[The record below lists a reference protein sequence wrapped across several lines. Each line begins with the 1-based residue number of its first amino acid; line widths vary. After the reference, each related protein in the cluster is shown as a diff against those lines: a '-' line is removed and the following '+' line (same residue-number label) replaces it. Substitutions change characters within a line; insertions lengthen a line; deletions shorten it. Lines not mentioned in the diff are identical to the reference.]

1 MGTGTQNAVGH
12 TVASLITRPRR
23 CASLGL
29 MKVLLT
35 RSPCRRGHSVELL
48 YMSTEFFIARRYL
61 LAKRKGLFAM
71 ITTFIGVAG
80 VALGVAALIVTLAI
94 MNGFQSDIKQKIIDA
109 QAHVTIY
116 GRMQPRDL
124 DRVRSGL
131 LADKR
136 VAAESPF
143 VLGQAILTFDDRS
156 TGVVVKGLDPA
167 GEASVNSLK
176 KSLTRGSWDALE
188 TPVKD
193 APPAVVLGEELA
205 KNLGV
210 WLGDDAVLVS
220 PQGASTGMGILPKMK
235 KFRVAGLVRTGY
247 YEFDNT
253 MAYCGLGAAGDFFS
267 MGGGANGVGVKL
279 KDIQDAGEVAA
290 AQRKVLGFGYT
301 VKTYADMNQTL
312 FAALKLEK
320 FVMSLVLALII
331 LVATFNIASN
341 LLMMSVEKLRD
352 IGILRA
358 MGAGPGFIRRVFFW
372 EGNLI
377 AVTGIVLGVLLGVGI
392 SAFISV
398 YPVVELPSDI
408 YYVTKVPVELKIRDL
423 LATVGISYLLCMLST
438 IYPALRASKVSP
450 VDAIRYG

>member
-1 MGTGTQNAVGH
+1 
-12 TVASLITRPRR
+12 
-23 CASLGL
+23 
-29 MKVLLT
+29 
-35 RSPCRRGHSVELL
+35 
-48 YMSTEFFIARRYL
+48 MSTEFFIARRYL

-71 ITTFIGVAG
+71 VTTFIGVAG

-94 MNGFQSDIKQKIIDA
+94 MDGFQSDIKKKIIDA

-124 DRVRSGL
+124 EVVRAALERDGRL
-131 LADKR
+131 
-136 VAAESPF
+136 AAESPF
-143 VLGQAILTFDDRS
+143 VLGQAILTFNNRS
-156 TGVVVKGLDPA
+156 SGVVVKGFGTA
-167 GEASVNSLK
+167 AEFSVNNLK
-176 KSLTRGSWDALE
+176 NSLTRGAWWKE
-188 TPVKD
+188 TPAKG
-193 APPAVVLGEELA
+193 AMPELVLGEELA
-205 KNLGV
+205 KNLGLWV
-210 WLGDDAVLVS
+210 GDEAVLVS
-220 PQGASTGMGILPKMK
+220 PQGASTGMGILPKMRK
-235 KFRVAGLVRTGY
+235 YRVSGLLHTGY

-253 MAYCGLGAAGDFFS
+253 MAYCALDAAGDFFGA
-267 MGGGANGVGVKL
+267 GGGANGVGVRL
-279 KDIQDAGEVAA
+279 KDIADAPAA
-290 AQRKVLGFGYT
+290 AAALRRDLGFAYT

-358 MGAGPGFIRRVFFW
+358 MGAGPAFIRRVFFW

-377 AVTGIVLGVLLGVGI
+377 AVTGITLGVLLGVGI
-392 SAFISV
+392 SIFISV

-408 YYVTKVPVELKIRDL
+408 YYVTKVPVELKFWNI
-423 LATVGISYLLCMLST
+423 LATAAVSYALCMLSAV
-438 IYPALRASKVSP
+438 YPALRASKVSP

>member
-1 MGTGTQNAVGH
+1 
-12 TVASLITRPRR
+12 
-23 CASLGL
+23 
-29 MKVLLT
+29 
-35 RSPCRRGHSVELL
+35 
-48 YMSTEFFIARRYL
+48 MSTEFFIARRYL

-94 MNGFQSDIKQKIIDA
+94 MDGFQTDIKKKVIDA
-109 QAHVTIY
+109 QAHVTLY

-124 DRVRSGL
+124 EVV
-131 LADKR
+131 K
-136 VAAESPF
+136 AALERERGIAAFSPF
-143 VLGQAILTFDDRS
+143 VLGQAILTFDNRS

-167 GEASVNSLK
+167 GEFSVNDLK
-176 KSLTRGSWDALE
+176 ASLTRGSWDPLS
-188 TPVKD
+188 
-193 APPAVVLGEELA
+193 APAAGQPPPIVLGEELA

-220 PQGASTGMGILPKMK
+220 PQGSATAGLGLLPKMK
-235 KFRVAGLVRTGY
+235 KFRVAGLLRTGY

-253 MAYCGLGAAGDFFS
+253 MAYCSFGAAGDFFGL
-267 MGGGANGVGVKL
+267 GGGANGAGIRL
-279 KDIQDAGEVAA
+279 KDIDTAGETAA
-290 AQRKVLGFGYT
+290 ALRKALGFAYT

-320 FVMSLVLALII
+320 FVMTLVLALII

-358 MGAGPGFIRRVFFW
+358 MGAGPAFIRRVFFW

-377 AVTGIVLGVLLGVGI
+377 AVTGITLGVLLGVGV
-392 SAFISV
+392 SVFLAV

-408 YYVTKVPVELKIRDL
+408 YYVTKVPVRLELADIL
-423 LATVGISYLLCMLST
+423 GTAAVSYLLCMLSAV
-438 IYPALRASKVSP
+438 YPALRASRVSP

>member
-1 MGTGTQNAVGH
+1 
-12 TVASLITRPRR
+12 
-23 CASLGL
+23 
-29 MKVLLT
+29 
-35 RSPCRRGHSVELL
+35 
-48 YMSTEFFIARRYL
+48 MSTEFFIARRYL

-94 MNGFQSDIKQKIIDA
+94 MNGFQSDIKKKIIDA
-109 QAHVTIY
+109 QAHITIY

-124 DRVRSGL
+124 ERARAAVRSEGHAV
-131 LADKR
+131 AD
-136 VAAESPF
+136 SPF
-143 VLGQAILTFDDRS
+143 VLGQAILTFDNRS
-156 TGVVVKGLDPA
+156 TGVVVKGFDPA
-167 GEASVNSLK
+167 GEFSVNSLE
-176 KSLTRGSWDALE
+176 KSLTLGSWAPLE
-188 TPVKD
+188 KPSKD
-193 APPAVVLGEELA
+193 GPPGVVLGEELA

-210 WLGDDAVLVS
+210 WLGDEAVLVS
-220 PQGASTGMGILPKMK
+220 PQGAAAGMGMGLLPKMR
-235 KFRVAGLVRTGY
+235 KFRVVGLLRTGY

-253 MAYCGLGAAGDFFS
+253 MAYCSIGAAGDFFGL
-267 MGGGANGVGVKL
+267 GGGANGLGVRL
-279 KDIQDAGEVAA
+279 KDIGDAGPAA
-290 AQRKVLGFGYT
+290 AALRKTLGFSYT

-320 FVMSLVLALII
+320 FVMTLVLALII

-377 AVTGIVLGVLLGVGI
+377 ALTGIALGLLLGVGI
-392 SAFISV
+392 SVFIAV
-398 YPVVELPSDI
+398 YPVVELPADI
-408 YYVTKVPVELKIRDL
+408 YYITKVPVELKLRDL
-423 LATVGISYLLCMLST
+423 LATAGISYLLCMVST
-438 IYPALRASKVSP
+438 IYPALRASRVSP

>member
-1 MGTGTQNAVGH
+1 
-12 TVASLITRPRR
+12 
-23 CASLGL
+23 
-29 MKVLLT
+29 
-35 RSPCRRGHSVELL
+35 
-48 YMSTEFFIARRYL
+48 MSTEFFIARRYL

-94 MNGFQSDIKQKIIDA
+94 MDGFQTDIKKKVIDA
-109 QAHVTIY
+109 QAHITLY

-124 DRVRSGL
+124 EVVR
-131 LADKR
+131 
-136 VAAESPF
+136 AALERDGRIAAFSPF
-143 VLGQAILTFDDRS
+143 VLGQAILTFDNRS

-167 GEASVNSLK
+167 GEFSVNNLK
-176 KSLTRGSWDALE
+176 NSLTRGSWEPLVS
-188 TPVKD
+188 PVKD
-193 APPAVVLGEELA
+193 APPALVLGEELA
-205 KNLGV
+205 KNLGLWV
-210 WLGDDAVLVS
+210 GDDAVLVS
-220 PQGASTGMGILPKMK
+220 PQGAATGMGLLPKMK

-253 MAYCGLGAAGDFFS
+253 MAYCALGAAGDFFGL
-267 MGGGANGVGVKL
+267 GGGANGGGVRL
-279 KDIQDAGEVAA
+279 KDIGAAGPVAA
-290 AQRKVLGFGYT
+290 DLRKSLGFSYT

-320 FVMSLVLALII
+320 FVMTLVLALII

-358 MGAGPGFIRRVFFW
+358 MGAGPAFIRRVFFW

-377 AVTGIVLGVLLGVGI
+377 AVTGIALGVALGVGI
-392 SAFISV
+392 SIFISV

-408 YYVTKVPVELKIRDL
+408 YYITKVPVDLKVRDI
-423 LATVGISYLLCMLST
+423 LATAGVSYLLCMLSAL
-438 IYPALRASKVSP
+438 YPALRASKVSP

>member
-1 MGTGTQNAVGH
+1 
-12 TVASLITRPRR
+12 
-23 CASLGL
+23 
-29 MKVLLT
+29 
-35 RSPCRRGHSVELL
+35 
-48 YMSTEFFIARRYL
+48 MSTEFFIARRYL

-94 MNGFQSDIKQKIIDA
+94 MNGFQSDIKKKIIDA
-109 QAHVTIY
+109 QAHITIY

-124 DRVRSGL
+124 ERARAAVRSEGHAV
-131 LADKR
+131 AD
-136 VAAESPF
+136 SPF
-143 VLGQAILTFDDRS
+143 VLGQAILTFDNRS
-156 TGVVVKGLDPA
+156 TGVVVKGFDPA
-167 GEASVNSLK
+167 GEFSVNSLE
-176 KSLTRGSWDALE
+176 KSLTLGSWAPLE
-188 TPVKD
+188 KPAKD
-193 APPAVVLGEELA
+193 APPGVVLGEELA

-210 WLGDDAVLVS
+210 WLGDEAVLVS
-220 PQGASTGMGILPKMK
+220 PQGAAAGMGMGLLPKMR
-235 KFRVAGLVRTGY
+235 KFRVVGLLRTGY

-253 MAYCGLGAAGDFFS
+253 MAYCSIGAAGDFFGL
-267 MGGGANGVGVKL
+267 GGGANGLGVRL
-279 KDIQDAGEVAA
+279 KDIGDAGPAA
-290 AQRKVLGFGYT
+290 AALRKTLGFSYT

-320 FVMSLVLALII
+320 FVMTLVLALII

-377 AVTGIVLGVLLGVGI
+377 ALTGIVLGLLLGVGI
-392 SAFISV
+392 SVFIAV
-398 YPVVELPSDI
+398 YPVVELPADI
-408 YYVTKVPVELKIRDL
+408 YYITKVPVELKLRDL
-423 LATVGISYLLCMLST
+423 LATAGISYLLCMIST
-438 IYPALRASKVSP
+438 IYPALRASRVSP